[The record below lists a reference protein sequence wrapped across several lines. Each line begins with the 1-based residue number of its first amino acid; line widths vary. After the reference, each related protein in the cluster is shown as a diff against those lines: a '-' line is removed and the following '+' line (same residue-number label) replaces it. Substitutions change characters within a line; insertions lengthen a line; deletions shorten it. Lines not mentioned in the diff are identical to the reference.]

1 VHPDT
6 LTFLSALL
14 ATAESGYLTL
24 TAIHPDRRHATPS
37 RHIPIDDP
45 RLIEQLAA
53 LLAANAVGWG
63 SYFGVTLRRHDL
75 GRWRRGGQHD
85 LLCLP
90 ALFVD
95 VDHNTSDAL
104 QLIRSIRPP
113 PSCIIHSGG
122 GYHAYWYLDRPTK
135 EFAYAQLALTGL
147 ARATGG
153 DRLTVAQSMRLP
165 GTVNHKPGRGRAIC
179 HLIDHHPDR
188 RYSLYTFNKYVS
200 PKQHQTRSYPVRHDL
215 NPVLI
220 NRVVHVL
227 RAEYGGRNSP
237 GGWIAALCP
246 AGHRHDYP
254 GSHFYFNPVRGMGHC
269 FGRHGRLL
277 LRDLCPLLD
286 IDSTAYGG
294 FYLTNSRR
302 LYG

>member
-1 VHPDT
+1 VHPDM

-24 TAIHPDRRHATPS
+24 TAIHPDRKHPTPS
-37 RHIPIDDP
+37 RHIPLHDP
-45 RLIEQLAA
+45 RLVEHLAA
-53 LLAANAVGWG
+53 LLAANAGGWG
-63 SYFGVTLRRHDL
+63 GYFGVALRRNDL

-95 VDHNTSDAL
+95 VDRNTSDAL

-135 EFAYAQLALTGL
+135 ELAYAQLALTGL
-147 ARATGG
+147 ARTTGG
-153 DRLTVAQSMRLP
+153 DCLTTAQSMRLV
-165 GTVNHKPGRGRAIC
+165 GTQNHKPGRGGAVCR
-179 HLIDHHPDR
+179 LIDHHPDR
-188 RYSLYTFNKYVS
+188 RYPLQEFATYIRQS
-200 PKQHQTRSYPVRHDL
+200 PRKTRIYPVRHNL
-215 NPVLI
+215 NPALVA
-220 NRVVHVL
+220 RVVHIL
-227 RAEYGGRNSP
+227 RAEYGGRDSP
-237 GGWIAALCP
+237 SGWIAALCP

-254 GSHFYFNPVRGMGHC
+254 GSHFYFNPMRGMGHC

-277 LRDLCPLLD
+277 LRDLCPLLG
-286 IDSTAYGG
+286 IDPAAYGG
-294 FYLTNSRR
+294 LYLTDSRR

>member
-1 VHPDT
+1 MLSDT

-24 TAIHPDRRHATPS
+24 SAIHPDRKHPAPS
-37 RHIPIDDP
+37 HHIPIHDS
-45 RLIEQLAA
+45 RLAEHLAA
-53 LLAANAVGWG
+53 LLAANTAGWG
-63 SYFGVTLRRHDL
+63 SYFGVALRRHNL

-95 VDHNTSDAL
+95 VDRNTSDAL

-122 GYHAYWYLDRPTK
+122 GYHAYWYLDRPTR

-147 ARATGG
+147 ARVTGG

-165 GTVNHKPGRGRAIC
+165 GTMNTKPGRGGAVCR
-179 HLIDHHPDR
+179 LIDHHPDR
-188 RYSLYTFNKYVS
+188 RYPLQAFAAYVRQS
-200 PKQHQTRSYPVRHDL
+200 PCKTRTYPVQHDL
-215 NPVLI
+215 NPALI
-220 NRVVHVL
+220 ARVVHIL
-227 RAEYGGRNSP
+227 RTESGRRDSP

-246 AGHRHDYP
+246 AGHRRDYP
-254 GSHFYFNPVRGMGHC
+254 GSHFYFNPTRGMGHC
-269 FGRHGRLL
+269 FGKHGRLL
-277 LRDLCPLLD
+277 LRDLCPLLG
-286 IDSTAYGG
+286 IAPAAYGG
-294 FYLTNSRR
+294 FYLTDSRR
-302 LYG
+302 RYG